1 MTKNVKKTF
10 RSKISDLLRL
20 YEQLIKACFIRR
32 ILVASNAIQ
41 TIDNE
46 A

>member
-1 MTKNVKKTF
+1 M
-10 RSKISDLLRL
+10 LGRL
-20 YEQLIKACFIRR
+20 HKLQYEIRKGILKGPRVIKACFIRR
-32 ILVASNAIQ
+32 ILVALANAIQ